1 MNENTGK
8 ETKFYLELGKHIR
21 KARQDLHLTQ
31 QQLADLLE
39 LNRTS
44 ITNIEKGKQKILAYM
59 LVEFASKLKVTVDDL
74 LPERASKAEEAKID
88 NLLKN
93 ENSPGKREF
102 LESVLDKIRGG

>member
-1 MNENTGK
+1 MSENTGK
-8 ETKFYLELGKHIR
+8 ENKFYLELGKNIK

-31 QQLADLLE
+31 QQLADLLD

-44 ITNIEKGKQKILAYM
+44 ITNIEKGKQKILAYT
-59 LVEFASKLKVTVDDL
+59 LVEFAFQLKVTVNDL
-74 LPERASKAEEAKID
+74 LPRILSKSEEAKID

-102 LESVLDKIRGG
+102 LESVLEKIRGG